1 MADTVNTMPEKTMQ
15 AFADHGEVKGD
26 QVTGRADEAREVIAA
41 LEALGIS
48 YDDVVEVLEDEGVD
62 KFDKSWS
69 ELVETVRGA
78 LDGAKAKTSGN
89 G

>member
-1 MADTVNTMPEKTMQ
+1 MQ

-41 LEALGIS
+41 IEALGIS
-48 YDDVVEVLEDEGVD
+48 YDDVVQVLEDEGVD
-62 KFDKSWS
+62 KFDKSWG
-69 ELVETVRGA
+69 ELVETVKAA
-78 LDGAKAKTSGN
+78 LDGAKAKVSGN